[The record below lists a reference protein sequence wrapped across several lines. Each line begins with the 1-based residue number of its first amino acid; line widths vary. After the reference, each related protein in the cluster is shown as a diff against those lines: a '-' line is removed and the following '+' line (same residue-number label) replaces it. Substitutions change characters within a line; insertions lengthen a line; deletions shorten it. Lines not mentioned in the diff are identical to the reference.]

1 MKYYNLG
8 ETNWKETQLIYH
20 AMALLD
26 MEGLV
31 LDSPGGRYVS
41 LGLHQDPRDEI
52 DFEYCKDN
60 DIGIFR
66 REIGGGTVLL
76 DSRQIFFNLILKRDR
91 EGVPKIPE
99 NFFRKFL
106 QPVTETMREIGIEA
120 VYRPICDLVVGTKK
134 ISGNGGGEIG
144 NCRVLAGGI
153 MLDFDRETMA
163 RALKCGGKLKQMY
176 IEQMKINLTTVR
188 EELGY
193 IPPKEKIY
201 SLLIEKFS
209 KLLGHMAEGTMD
221 AAVSEKMKELDQHYS
236 SERWMYQ
243 RGVKQL
249 GREIKVRE
257 GEYLFHHIFPGDRG
271 DLGITFEISGDKV
284 EKILIDNSCKHVTV
298 NRNELENELIGLE
311 YDCRKIIEIVTDMM
325 NNKNI

>member
-8 ETNWKETQLIYH
+8 EINWKQTQLIYH
-20 AMALLD
+20 ALAQLE

-31 LDSPGGRYVS
+31 LDSPDSRYVS

-76 DSRQIFFNLILKRDR
+76 DSRQVFFNLILKRNRD
-91 EGVPKIPE
+91 GVSRVAE

-106 QPVTETMREIGIEA
+106 RPVTRALKELGMDAE
-120 VYRPICDLVVGTKK
+120 YRPICDLVINEKK

-144 NCRVLAGGI
+144 YCRVLAGGI
-153 MLDFDRETMA
+153 MLDFDREMMA
-163 RALKCGGKLKQMY
+163 RALKCSGPLKQMY
-176 IEQMKINLTTVR
+176 IEHMKINLTTVR

-193 IPPKEKIY
+193 IPPKEKIC
-201 SLLIEKFS
+201 SLLIEKS
-209 KLLGHMAEGTMD
+209 SELLGPMTEGTID
-221 AAVSEKMKELDQHYS
+221 AAVFEKMKELDQHYS
-236 SERWMYQ
+236 SDRWMYQ

-249 GREIKVRE
+249 GREIKVKE
-257 GEYLFHHIFPGDRG
+257 GVYLFYHAFAIPGG
-271 DLGITFEISGDKV
+271 ETGITFEISEERI
-284 EKILIDNSCKHVTV
+284 EKISFDEPHNFHPIL
-298 NRNELENELIGLE
+298 RNEMEKKIIGLN
-311 YDCRKIIEIVTDMM
+311 YDSRKIIDIVCTMIEK
-325 NNKNI
+325 NNN